1 MPMKETR
8 FEALTVVF
16 QPVVRLEDGVLRG
29 FEALA
34 RWPSKDALSFSRPEA
49 PDVLSALSRQ
59 VLEQAVAIFAG
70 WRASC
75 AGAQSLVLNV
85 NLPGL
90 DLYSEGLVGRVA
102 EIVKKY
108 AIAPFALRLEVTE
121 HDVLPDLVRAHEVI
135 GALARAGIGV
145 AIDDFGAGAT
155 SLMWLLE
162 LPVQCVKLDRELV
175 QGVHRGERGIHI
187 VRHILA
193 LLNALELE
201 TVAEGLEL
209 AETGEHLR
217 RLGCKSGQGY
227 LFAPPLGETDARAL
241 IARSGA
247 GPWPFRPDPA
257 RPVSGL
263 DEK

>member
-1 MPMKETR
+1 MDQQILMQETR
-8 FEALTVVF
+8 FEALAVVF
-16 QPVVRLEDGVLRG
+16 QPVVRLEDGALRG

-34 RWPSKDALSFSRPEA
+34 RWPIKDSSSFSKPEL
-49 PDVLSALSRQ
+49 PEVLSALSRH
-59 VLEQAVAIFAG
+59 VLEQAAATFAG

-75 AGAQSLVLNV
+75 AGAQDLVLNV

-102 EIVKKY
+102 EIVSKY
-108 AIAPFALRLEVTE
+108 AISPFALRLEVTE
-121 HDVLPDLVRAHEVI
+121 HDVLPDLARAREVI
-135 GALARAGIGV
+135 GSLAQAGIGV

-162 LPVQCVKLDRELV
+162 LPVQCVKLDRDLV
-175 QGVHRGERGIHI
+175 QAVHRGERGIHI

-209 AETGEHLR
+209 AQTAEHLR
-217 RLGCKSGQGY
+217 QLGCKSGQGY
-227 LFAPPLGETDARAL
+227 LFAPPLTGTDAKGL
-241 IARSGA
+241 IQLGA
-247 GPWPFRPDPA
+247 GAIWPYPP
-257 RPVSGL
+257 G
-263 DEK
+263 

>member
-1 MPMKETR
+1 MPMQETR
-8 FEALTVVF
+8 FEALSVVF
-16 QPVVRLEDGVLRG
+16 QPVVRLEDGALRG

-34 RWPSKDALSFSRPEA
+34 RWPGKHAASFSRPEV
-49 PDVLSALSRQ
+49 PEVLSALSRE

-70 WRASC
+70 WRATC
-75 AGAQSLVLNV
+75 AGAQNLVLNV

-90 DLYSEGLVGRVA
+90 DLYSAGLVARVA
-102 EIVKKY
+102 EIVKKH

-121 HDVLPDLVRAHEVI
+121 HDVLPDLTRAREVI
-135 GALARAGIGV
+135 GALAQAGVGV

-155 SLMWLLE
+155 SLMWLVE

-175 QGVHRGERGIHI
+175 QAVHRGERGIHI

-209 AETGEHLR
+209 ARTGEHLR
-217 RLGCKSGQGY
+217 QLGCKSGQGY
-227 LFAPPLGETDARAL
+227 VFAPPLTAKDAQNL
-241 IARSGA
+241 IELGA
-247 GPWPFRPDPA
+247 KANWPYLP
-257 RPVSGL
+257 G
-263 DEK
+263 